1 MEVYWIYL
9 LRADW
14 DLQWILISRYLCEIE
29 VWYWWNLMI
38 RISHQ
43 LDHTSMHVHWCTI
56 SHVYLCRCP
65 FLEYLKLTIV
75 NGGISR
81 PVYLYINIQT
91 HSSRERNPN
100 FIADTC
106 NTQKAPFTDK
116 NITKFTALYFLHR
129 IAGMAWSCLL
139 KNMKEWATKIQQ
151 QNKNSYMELRNIAC
165 KGIERQEKK
174 ILIIGAAYT
183 LPVQEISIRFWT
195 GPIWTRNDTYCM
207 QGYFRPS

>member
-1 MEVYWIYL
+1 MNKHIFVWNRGLMLMEL
-9 LRADW
+9 D
-14 DLQWILISRYLCEIE
+14 DQNISPARPQI
-29 VWYWWNLMI
+29 
-38 RISHQ
+38 
-43 LDHTSMHVHWCTI
+43 HVHWCTI

-116 NITKFTALYFLHR
+116 IFFKNHCSLLSASNCGDDMIMSFKEYERMSNTLG
-129 IAGMAWSCLL
+129 IANNN
-139 KNMKEWATKIQQ
+139 KKKQ
-151 QNKNSYMELRNIAC
+151 QNKKSSYMGGISHVKELKDKR
-165 KGIERQEKK
+165 E
-174 ILIIGAAYT
+174 
-183 LPVQEISIRFWT
+183 RFWSLVQHM
-195 GPIWTRNDTYCM
+195 PYL
-207 QGYFRPS
+207 FKK

>member
-1 MEVYWIYL
+1 MPFS
-9 LRADW
+9 R
-14 DLQWILISRYLCEIE
+14 ILDIFGQVLT
-29 VWYWWNLMI
+29 
-38 RISHQ
+38 RI
-43 LDHTSMHVHWCTI
+43 
-56 SHVYLCRCP
+56 
-65 FLEYLKLTIV
+65 
-75 NGGISR
+75 NGWISR

-116 NITKFTALYFLHR
+116 NIKKFTALYFLHR
-129 IAGMAWSCLL
+129 IAGMTWSCLL

-207 QGYFRPS
+207 QGYFHPS